1 MQGCAMQGCGRLL
14 ATKSQDQLNQPH
26 RQRDIANRHHDLIRG
41 MPIDLCQSV
50 QAVEKIQEQEYD
62 PEQLDAAPDQAIALK
77 VMA

>member
-1 MQGCAMQGCGRLL
+1 
-14 ATKSQDQLNQPH
+14 
-26 RQRDIANRHHDLIRG
+26 

-50 QAVEKIQEQEYD
+50 QAVEKIQEQQYD